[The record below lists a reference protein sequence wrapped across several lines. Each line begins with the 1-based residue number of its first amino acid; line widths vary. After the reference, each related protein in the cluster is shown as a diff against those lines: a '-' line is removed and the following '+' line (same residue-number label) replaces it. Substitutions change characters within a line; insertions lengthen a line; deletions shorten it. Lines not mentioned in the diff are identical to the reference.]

1 MPKQLEATGVNPYT
15 TTACG
20 PLSSLSPMNDS
31 MPSDSRFV
39 HWVALAEGAIGAVAV
54 WLAWWLQIPLKIGWH
69 VDLASAATGLAAACP
84 LLVVMWLVLRWP
96 VGPFRELKTLV
107 EEFVVPLFRT
117 GSLADFALISLLAG
131 IGEEL
136 LFRGVVQRGLAAS
149 WGPWAACG
157 VAAVLF
163 GLCHALNLGYCLLAT
178 AIGAYLGWLEGA
190 TGNLLTPIV
199 AHAVYDFLALVYLMR
214 IRSHKHST
222 A

>member
-1 MPKQLEATGVNPYT
+1 
-15 TTACG
+15 
-20 PLSSLSPMNDS
+20 MNDS

-39 HWVALAEGAIGAVAV
+39 LWAALAEGAIGGVAAL
-54 WLAWWLQIPLKIGWH
+54 LAWWLEVPLRTGWR

-117 GSLADFALISLLAG
+117 WSLPEFALISLLAG
-131 IGEEL
+131 AGEEL

-163 GLCHALNLGYCLLAT
+163 GVCHALNLGYCLLAT
-178 AIGAYLGWLEGA
+178 AIGAYLGWLERA
-190 TGNLLTPIV
+190 TGNLLVPII

-214 IRSHKHST
+214 I
-222 A
+222 